1 VTRIVCTADLHENLI
16 AIPSCDLLLIAG
28 DVSFAFKGDLAAK
41 QAFLAG
47 EFKAWLDRV
56 PATDVVLVA
65 GNHDQSIE
73 AWGLP
78 HGLRCHYLE
87 DAGVELAG
95 LKLWGTPWQPWFY
108 DWAFNAPR
116 RDGEAFLASK
126 FDLIP
131 DDTDVVICHGPP
143 RGFGD
148 YNGRPDGQPHVGSTA
163 LTEALER
170 SQPRLMVCGHIHSG
184 YGRYRL
190 GATEV
195 INAALVDNEYR
206 AVNPVVEIAL

>member
-1 VTRIVCTADLHENLI
+1 MRNRCATLTGLSGRVYGR
-16 AIPSCDLLLIAG
+16 G
-28 DVSFAFKGDLAAK
+28 FAFKGDLAAK
-41 QAFLAG
+41 HAFLAG

-78 HGLRCHYLE
+78 SGLRCHYLQ

-108 DWAFNAPR
+108 DWAFDAPR
-116 RDGEAFLASK
+116 RGGEAFLASK

-131 DDTDVVICHGPP
+131 DDTDVVVCAATSTRATAATGSARPRSSTPRSSTTTTGRSTLSWRSRSDPTSVPAACGRDAAPARRVPPQPAARSSTPP
-143 RGFGD
+143 R
-148 YNGRPDGQPHVGSTA
+148 R
-163 LTEALER
+163 
-170 SQPRLMVCGHIHSG
+170 
-184 YGRYRL
+184 
-190 GATEV
+190 
-195 INAALVDNEYR
+195 
-206 AVNPVVEIAL
+206 